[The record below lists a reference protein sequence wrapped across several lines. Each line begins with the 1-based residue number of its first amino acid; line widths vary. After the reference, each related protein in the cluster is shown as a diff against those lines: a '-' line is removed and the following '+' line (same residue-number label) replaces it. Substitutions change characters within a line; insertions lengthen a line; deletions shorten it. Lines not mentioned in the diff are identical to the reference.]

1 MTHNGLDPTRTVVL
15 IGGRAQREFDVLR
28 DLGYQILNIDS
39 RIPLHCMA
47 WSDVPLDADVDDW
60 EQVAKAVR
68 EQLGDR
74 PPAAVLTHVEPRIPL
89 MAHLSEQLLAERRG
103 LTVDAALNCRD
114 KWRTRSRLAEAGLP
128 VPRFELVENVEG
140 ALRAAEMIGFPVVVK
155 PRDGAGAFGVR
166 RCGSADEIRLA
177 VQSLIEEPG
186 PGSLAGVLVEE
197 YVDGP
202 EFAVQTLTQAGET
215 QLLSVFRQHMT
226 EPPVFVELS
235 YEHPCG
241 LDVEQLA
248 ELGKSM
254 ASVMDVLG
262 LRDWVS
268 HTQVRLAGDGFRVI
282 EVNARRPG
290 GRLVDMTTAVSGV
303 DMVDAVSRLA
313 LGLPPLQGEIR
324 ASHARYSS
332 IVFEGAGTLHY
343 REIEPA
349 APHGR
354 FAGPIVEV
362 EIASGE
368 PVNRLDHPEGGVYGR
383 VVVFGESPE
392 QLAAEESRIHDALDL
407 RVVPVD
413 EGVELPADSR
423 EFKSCC

>member
-1 MTHNGLDPTRTVVL
+1 MADNGLTPARTVVL

-28 DLGYQILNIDS
+28 ELGYQILNVDS
-39 RIPLHCMA
+39 RIPLHCMM

-68 EQLGDR
+68 EQLDDQ

-89 MAHLSEQLLAERRG
+89 MAYLSEQLLSEHRG
-103 LTVDAALNCRD
+103 LTVATALNCRD
-114 KWRTRSRLAEAGLP
+114 KWRTRSGLAEAGLP
-128 VPRFELVENVEG
+128 VPGFELVEDV
-140 ALRAAEMIGFPVVVK
+140 ASAVRAAEVIGFPVVVK

-166 RCGSADEIRLA
+166 RCASGDEVRVA
-177 VQSLIEEPG
+177 VQSLLDDPG

-197 YVDGP
+197 YIDGP
-202 EFAVQTLTQAGET
+202 EFAVQTLTRDGDTEI
-215 QLLSVFRQHMT
+215 LSVFSQHMT

-241 LDVEQLA
+241 LDEARLA
-248 ELGKSM
+248 ELKALMS
-254 ASVMDVLG
+254 SVLDVLG

-268 HTQVRLAGDGFRVI
+268 HTQVRLGSNGFSVV

-303 DMVDAVSRLA
+303 DMVEAVSRLA
-313 LGLPPLQGEIR
+313 LGLPPTVGEVR

-332 IVFEGAGTLHY
+332 IVFEEAGTLLY
-343 REIEPA
+343 NTPTA
-349 APHGR
+349 DLDA
-354 FAGPIVEV
+354 IVELEV
-362 EIASGE
+362 PSGE
-368 PVNRLDHPEGGVYGR
+368 AVEAVDHPEGGVYGR
-383 VVVFGESPE
+383 IVVFGESPE
-392 QLAAEESRIHDALDL
+392 ELGRTERQIRDALALQVIASDD
-407 RVVPVD
+407 VAPST
-413 EGVELPADSR
+413 ADSR